1 MDMRRVLALWAMMT
15 VWTAVALGAPAKR
28 VRRVVQQPDGTR
40 LGVMLTGDEHLHC
53 WRTADGVPVVC
64 DGGWRYARVCGEWLV
79 GTRLLAHEAEARSE
93 AERQFVADSVAD
105 GEALAAMRWRRV
117 AVAER
122 RRAAVAGGVGRGV
135 EKSVERDVKTGIAG
149 SQPVADIRGARRGL
163 VVLVNFKDVKMQAAH
178 TREAFEAMFNE
189 PGYGGNGNAGSVRD
203 YFEAQS
209 YGAFTPTF
217 DVVGPVTVSKEMA
230 AYGAND
236 YDGND
241 KDPAGMVYEAVKL
254 AKEAEPGL
262 NFKDYD
268 WNGDGAVDQVYVI
281 YAGCSEAAG
290 ADANTIWPHEWVLS
304 GGNYELT
311 VDGVAVETYGCSS
324 ELYGTEDD
332 APRMD
337 GIGTPCHEFSHC
349 LGLPDLYDATGVCF
363 GMDAWSVM
371 DYGCYA
377 GDGFAPVGYT
387 AYERMVSGWL
397 VPVELT
403 ADSAVTVTGM
413 PALSERPVAY
423 LMRNDGRADEYYLLE
438 NRQQR
443 DCDAT
448 LEGHGLLVTHVDYDA
463 RVWEANEVNASR
475 WHQRCTVVA
484 ADDSYNGRGSGEG
497 IDKWTYVPDLDGDPF
512 PGVGGVRSFTDSTRP
527 AATWYNCNK
536 AGEKAVG
543 MPLTQITEDDAGLV
557 SFDFMGG
564 GRVLSGVKAVDTGAA
579 PTDLVDVYTL
589 SGVKVGRMTRAAFA
603 ADRGLKARVS
613 GHRIVILTT
622 R

>member
-1 MDMRRVLALWAMMT
+1 MCGMDMRRVLALWAMMT

-64 DGGWRYARVCGEWLV
+64 DGGWRYARVCGERLV
-79 GTRLLAHEAEARSE
+79 GTRLLAHEAEARGE
-93 AERQFVADSVAD
+93 AERQFVADSVVD

-122 RRAAVAGGVGRGV
+122 RRAAAARGVGRGV
-135 EKSVERDVKTGIAG
+135 ERNVKTGIAG

-236 YDGND
+236 YEGND

-268 WNGDGAVDQVYVI
+268 WNGDGVVDQVYVI

-349 LGLPDLYDATGVCF
+349 LGLPDLYDATGACF

-371 DYGCYA
+371 DYGCYG

-438 NRQQR
+438 NRQQKG
-443 DCDAT
+443 CDAT

-512 PGVGGVRSFTDSTRP
+512 PGAGGVRSFTDSTRP

-536 AGEKAVG
+536 AGDKAVG

>member
-1 MDMRRVLALWAMMT
+1 MALWAMMT